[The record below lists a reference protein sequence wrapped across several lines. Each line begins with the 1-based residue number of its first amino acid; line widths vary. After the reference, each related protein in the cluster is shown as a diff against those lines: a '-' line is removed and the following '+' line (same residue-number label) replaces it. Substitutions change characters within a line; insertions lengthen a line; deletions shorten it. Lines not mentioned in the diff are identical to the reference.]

1 MGATDSVRQR
11 CRVAAEPNRDRAVT
25 LCGSDGRTYQVI
37 DASEAVR
44 ERLTQLGPGD
54 TVRVV
59 LEPVRC
65 RGEGWR
71 ITRLDEMTPRG
82 SLLNRPVSDSEG
94 QFATEP
100 TPR

>member
-25 LCGSDGRTYQVI
+25 LYGSDGQTYQVI
-37 DASEAVR
+37 DATEAVR
-44 ERLTQLGPGD
+44 ERLRQLGPGD

-65 RGEGWR
+65 RGDGWR
-71 ITRLDEMTPRG
+71 IIRLNEVTPH
-82 SLLNRPVSDSEG
+82 RPPPKQSISDSEG
-94 QFATEP
+94 RP
-100 TPR
+100 TTGSTSR